1 MEVPTG
7 AKVRIIERIEDIQMY
22 RIKYDKRVGLF
33 LMRDFK
39 PVPDPVPILMPA
51 PKEKSLASQNL
62 LNLSRD

>member
-39 PVPDPVPILMPA
+39 PIPDPAPILMPA
-51 PKEKSLASQNL
+51 PKE
-62 LNLSRD
+62 

>member
-7 AKVRIIERIEDIQMY
+7 AKVRMIERIEDIQMY

-39 PVPDPVPILMPA
+39 PIPDPAPILIPA